1 MFSAR
6 LTQLIESNWRE
17 IAELAAR
24 RLAADPR
31 SSNYHQM
38 KPAEIHDRAY
48 EILHNL
54 SFWLVAGDRVELHRR
69 YVALGQIRCAEGMP
83 VMQVVRK
90 LQVIK
95 QAVREYVRDHRMGPD
110 AVELHGEYDLTSALD
125 LFFDEA
131 IYGIVKG
138 FELQWEFDEDRMDSV
153 LNGPSA

>member
-1 MFSAR
+1 MFSVR
-6 LTQLIESNWRE
+6 LTQLIEAQWRE
-17 IAELAAR
+17 IAEMAAR

-38 KPAEIHDRAY
+38 KPSEIHDRAY

-83 VMQVVRK
+83 AMQVVRK

-95 QAVREYVRDHRMGPD
+95 QAVREYIRDHRQGPD
-110 AVELHGEYDLTSALD
+110 AVELHGEHDLTTALD
-125 LFFDEA
+125 YFFDEA

-138 FELQWEFDEDRMDSV
+138 YELQWEFDEDRREAAV
-153 LNGPSA
+153 RRPIV